1 MRTFNSQNP
10 GRAARELCASVSPSV
25 SACQSH
31 PSPPTTAPPTP
42 PLPTTVPPPP
52 SGGDRRAA
60 CFLEKWLPDSPGRP
74 PLPRITS
81 ALLERGR
88 PELNSPSA
96 LNDPADAEYK

>member
-31 PSPPTTAPPTP
+31 PSPPTPPPPTP
-42 PLPTTVPPPP
+42 APPA
-52 SGGDRRAA
+52 GGDRRAA